1 MGTYTIYAQNGGV
14 ITFTTGNDDFF
25 NVGNGELEADL
36 ISQDGGLKELT
47 VTTAINNINDISTD
61 SSTLIGVMQEQNFNK
76 SVLELDK
83 NNLIKAQNIY
93 LQNQQKIAYASAKNH
108 IRNTKALLD
117 SQDANTSMLNQ
128 VYQSLQAIKESN
140 EASQILQSEQY
151 IVSSEI
157 RDHLK
162 ELVKA
167 TKEQQLQL
175 NADSISM
182 GNLNID
188 TQSIVNALNSRN
200 ENQIATNQKIVEGVE
215 SQKTTNTKIVE
226 NLTKQN
232 SYYDFY
238 NNGGLALVSEN
249 LTTHTETLNKESEKL
264 DFEKDGLTTL
274 TNSEGKVIK
283 PREAKAIKD
292 SEFAISET
300 AENKM
305 DYGNVLG
312 KMFDGLGI
320 QKPTQTGETEKD
332 DESNLIKYLFDQF
345 QQYDNNK
352 IDFPENIKDI
362 NNG

>member
-1 MGTYTIYAQNGGV
+1 MATYIEYSTNEKGEEIKTFRNTV
-14 ITFTTGNDDFF
+14 NPMTFTFVGGTEEEYSPEIKGIMDLLDS
-25 NVGNGELEADL
+25 VGNTTTPVPPVETNTDNILSTMQG
-36 ISQDGGLKELT
+36 SNKLKEAEFKLNIEKAKLDAT
-47 VTTAINNINDISTD
+47 VSIENA
-61 SSTLIGVMQEQNFNK
+61 K
-76 SVLELDK
+76 SM
-83 NNLIKAQNIY
+83 
-93 LQNQQKIAYASAKNH
+93 QKIAN
-108 IRNTKALLD
+108 LLK
-117 SQDANTSMLNQ
+117 SNLDATLANAMML
-128 VYQSLQAIKESN
+128 SEQARIN
-140 EASQILQSEQY
+140 EASQVLQSEQY

-157 RDHLK
+157 RDQLK
-162 ELVKA
+162 EIVKA
-167 TKEQQLQL
+167 TKEQKLEL
-175 NADSISM
+175 NANSISM

-188 TQSIVNALNSRN
+188 TESIVNAINSRN
-200 ENQIATNQKIVEGVE
+200 ENQIATNQKLVEGVE

-249 LTTHTETLNKESEKL
+249 LTTHIDTLNKESEKL

-332 DESNLIKYLFDQF
+332 EETNLIKYLFDQF

-352 IDFPENIKDI
+352 IDFPENTKDI

>member
-14 ITFTTGNDDFF
+14 ITFTTGNDNFF

-93 LQNQQKIAYASAKNH
+93 LQNQQKIAYASAKND

-140 EASQILQSEQY
+140 QASQILQSEQY

-157 RDHLK
+157 RDQLK

-182 GNLNID
+182 GNLNVD
-188 TQSIVNALNSRN
+188 TQSIVNAINSRN
-200 ENQIATNQKIVEGVE
+200 ENQVATNE
-215 SQKTTNTKIVE
+215 KIVE
-226 NLTKQN
+226 NLNKQN
-232 SYYDFY
+232 QYYDFY

-249 LTTHTETLNKESEKL
+249 LTTQNTTLTKQAEKL
-264 DFEKDGLTTL
+264 DFEKDGLSTL
-274 TNSEGKVIK
+274 KDSSGNVIK
-283 PREAKAIKD
+283 PREVQALKNAESYIEQKETNSTTFDDIKD
-292 SEFAISET
+292 FVSDSLGIVEDGIET
-300 AENKM
+300 ALGSTDGFSLNFNPLEYIDNILKEYFEQEKNK
-305 DYGNVLG
+305 L
-312 KMFDGLGI
+312 
-320 QKPTQTGETEKD
+320 
-332 DESNLIKYLFDQF
+332 
-345 QQYDNNK
+345 NK
-352 IDFPENIKDI
+352 
-362 NNG
+362 

>member
-36 ISQDGGLKELT
+36 DSQDNGLKKVSVELN
-47 VTTAINNINDISTD
+47 VKSMNQLVVGAE
-61 SSTLIGVMQEQNFNK
+61 TLIGAIEQQNINK
-76 SVLELDK
+76 SALEFDK
-83 NNLIKAQNIY
+83 NTLMQQQNIY
-93 LQNQQKIAYASAKNH
+93 LENQQKIAYASAKND

-128 VYQSLQAIKESN
+128 VYQSLEAIKTNS
-140 EASQILQSEQY
+140 EASQILQSEQF
-151 IVSSEI
+151 IVSTQI
-157 RDHLK
+157 KDALT

-167 TKEQQLQL
+167 TKEQKLEL
-175 NADSISM
+175 NTNSVSM
-182 GNLNID
+182 GNLNVD
-188 TQSIVNALNSRN
+188 TQSIVEAINSRN
-200 ENQIATNQKIVEGVE
+200 ENQRATNQKLVEGVE

-226 NLTKQN
+226 NLNKQN
-232 SYYDFY
+232 QYYDFY

-249 LTTHTETLNKESEKL
+249 LTTHTQTLNKESEKL

-274 TNSEGKVIK
+274 TNSAGKVIK

-312 KMFDGLGI
+312 KMFDGLDI
-320 QKPTQTGETEKD
+320 EKPIQTGETQKDENLSMVEK
-332 DESNLIKYLFDQF
+332 LFQLF
-345 QQYDNNK
+345 TQYDNNK
-352 IDFPENIKDI
+352 IDFPQNTKDI

>member
-1 MGTYTIYAQNGGV
+1 MSLEIIVGDDSTTWKNDNHSFTIN
-14 ITFTTGNDDFF
+14 TGQDEEYSPEIKGIMDLLDS
-25 NVGNGELEADL
+25 VGNTTNPVPPVETNTDNILSTMQG
-36 ISQDGGLKELT
+36 SNKLKEAEFKLNIEKAKLDAT
-47 VTTAINNINDISTD
+47 VSIENA
-61 SSTLIGVMQEQNFNK
+61 K
-76 SVLELDK
+76 SM
-83 NNLIKAQNIY
+83 
-93 LQNQQKIAYASAKNH
+93 QKIANLLKSNLEATLAN
-108 IRNTKALLD
+108 ALILTE
-117 SQDANTSMLNQ
+117 QTR
-128 VYQSLQAIKESN
+128 VN

-157 RDHLK
+157 RDQLK
-162 ELVKA
+162 EIVKA
-167 TKEQQLQL
+167 TKEQKLEL
-175 NADSISM
+175 NANSISM

-188 TQSIVNALNSRN
+188 TESIVNAINSRN
-200 ENQIATNQKIVEGVE
+200 ENQIATNKKLVEGVE

-312 KMFDGLGI
+312 KMFDGLDI
-320 QKPTQTGETEKD
+320 EKPTQTGETQKDENLSMVEK
-332 DESNLIKYLFDQF
+332 LFQLF
-345 QQYDNNK
+345 TQYDNNK
-352 IDFPENIKDI
+352 IDFPENTKDI